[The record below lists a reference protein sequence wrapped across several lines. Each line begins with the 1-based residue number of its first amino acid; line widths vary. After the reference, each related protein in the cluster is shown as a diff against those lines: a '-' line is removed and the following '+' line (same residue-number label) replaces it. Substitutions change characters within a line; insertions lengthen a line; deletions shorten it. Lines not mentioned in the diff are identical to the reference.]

1 MRNFC
6 FLLVLLSAACGAPTN
21 PAEPQQNLPGD
32 RQIDPVDP
40 VNTDPVC
47 GNGQVE
53 AGETCDDGN
62 LETGDGCDAQCA
74 NEEVVIEDDHGDT
87 AADASQLP
95 IGAPQRGVFERAE
108 DVDVFAITI
117 AMEGRYIV
125 AAEGAGTLNCKLS
138 SADGETL
145 ADESGDGSCEA
156 TVALS
161 SGAYTLSLSL
171 DAGETPARYMVRLQ
185 AAGDEPA
192 DDRCG
197 DGNRDLGEG
206 CDDGNNEAG
215 DGCDPNCQPE
225 LGDDIQ
231 GDTRDQ
237 AAALALGQVVESALN
252 VGGDVDYYTFTT
264 EAAGEYQVN
273 TTGSTDTYCH
283 LENGQGEDIATNDD
297 GGEGLNC
304 QLIEELEAN
313 TQYYLKVRGFNE
325 TRVGAYTVTVS
336 YLTPPVCGNGQVE
349 RNEACDD
356 GNNVD
361 GDGCDATCSI
371 EDDFGNDV
379 DGAHAIQDPSTTE
392 GNLIEDDMDFFRFTA
407 AATGLRQIHTTGGT
421 DTYCHLLDGQG
432 NQIAADDDGGEMTN
446 CEIQHELTAGVTYI
460 IKVRGFSTR
469 VTGDYTLHLGEPVE
483 AP

>member
-1 MRNFC
+1 M
-6 FLLVLLSAACGAPTN
+6 LDVAGQHGELVTQHDDLQVLGAPGSHC
-21 PAEPQQNLPGD
+21 EP
-32 RQIDPVDP
+32 
-40 VNTDPVC
+40 
-47 GNGQVE
+47 
-53 AGETCDDGN
+53 GETCDGPDVGGTTCVDRGFSGGTLLCNATCDGFDESQCN
-62 LETGDGCDAQCA
+62 SCGDG
-74 NEEVVIEDDHGDT
+74 VV
-87 AADASQLP
+87 
-95 IGAPQRGVFERAE
+95 
-108 DVDVFAITI
+108 
-117 AMEGRYIV
+117 
-125 AAEGAGTLNCKLS
+125 
-138 SADGETL
+138 
-145 ADESGDGSCEA
+145 
-156 TVALS
+156 
-161 SGAYTLSLSL
+161 
-171 DAGETPARYMVRLQ
+171 DAGE
-185 AAGDEPA
+185 D
-192 DDRCG
+192 
-197 DGNRDLGEG
+197 
-206 CDDGNNEAG
+206 CDDGNNVAG

-325 TRVGAYTVTVS
+325 TRVGAYSVTVS

-356 GNNVD
+356 GNNVE

-432 NQIAADDDGGEMTN
+432 NQIAADDDGGF
-446 CEIQHELTAGVTYI
+446 AGRCLSLPLHCD
-460 IKVRGFSTR
+460 RGSGASDLAPGGASDLVHGHAFGR
-469 VTGDYTLHLGEPVE
+469 LHHRGGG
-483 AP
+483 